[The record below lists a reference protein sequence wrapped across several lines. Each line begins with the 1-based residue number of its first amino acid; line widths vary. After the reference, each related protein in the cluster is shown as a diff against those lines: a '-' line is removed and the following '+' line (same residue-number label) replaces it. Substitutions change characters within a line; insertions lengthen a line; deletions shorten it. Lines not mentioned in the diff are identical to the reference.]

1 MATGAGRGATGG
13 PRVVLVQQIAVA
25 HFLERSQIVRS
36 SENYRL
42 DVMSNDWWGE
52 PLAAML
58 SRVLI
63 EELGQRLPQS
73 TVIADN
79 GAVSA
84 RPDATVE
91 VNIQRLDE
99 DAAGNLV
106 LQAQVAVRATG
117 QTQPGLRSFRFC
129 AAAAGAGRAGRGRGD
144 QRRGRPARRRHRADA
159 DGTPGRAGDNA
170 LPPAPPADPAAA
182 ARMPGLRAVAAG
194 PGAHPRHLGAI
205 ARAARRSCAGFRA
218 HRLDHMAAL
227 TVAAL
232 VLLVVMC
239 SSALMSVETAGIRHV
254 ADLFSGPQELVRQSM
269 APLALVVLFVTV
281 LAPLA
286 RLARHALCADPRPSS
301 SARRAICAASSRWR
315 KGCARGR

>member
-1 MATGAGRGATGG
+1 MSRARFFSRLAALALAATLLSCSSPDPVLYTIATAPGTVQAGG

-52 PLAAML
+52 PLPAML
-58 SRVLI
+58 NRVLV

-117 QTQPGLRSFRFC
+117 QAQPRLRSFRF
-129 AAAAGAGRAGRGRGD
+129 ALPPPGPGVPGEVAAISSALGRLADGIAPMLTAAAGRG
-144 QRRGRPARRRHRADA
+144 
-159 DGTPGRAGDNA
+159 
-170 LPPAPPADPAAA
+170 
-182 ARMPGLRAVAAG
+182 
-194 PGAHPRHLGAI
+194 
-205 ARAARRSCAGFRA
+205 
-218 HRLDHMAAL
+218 
-227 TVAAL
+227 
-232 VLLVVMC
+232 
-239 SSALMSVETAGIRHV
+239 
-254 ADLFSGPQELVRQSM
+254 
-269 APLALVVLFVTV
+269 
-281 LAPLA
+281 
-286 RLARHALCADPRPSS
+286 
-301 SARRAICAASSRWR
+301 
-315 KGCARGR
+315 